1 MLGGETGRALQTI
14 ILASSIL
21 YELAGP
27 GLAKLSLYLSG
38 SYSTQLEEI
47 VQVAETD
54 ESGRPKSEAQKLI
67 ERVDAIQKELAA
79 RAEAPSEE
87 ERAFTEEAVRNY
99 EETLSERAMT
109 RRQLRYK
116 GGRYFR

>member
-1 MLGGETGRALQTI
+1 MTAQQLSMFELLEPSDPLAEALRRGT
-14 ILASSIL
+14 
-21 YELAGP
+21 YEGYRL
-27 GLAKLSLYLSG
+27 
-38 SYSTQLEEI
+38 
-47 VQVAETD
+47 
-54 ESGRPKSEAQKLI
+54 
-67 ERVDAIQKELAA
+67 